1 MTEEGENTY
10 FDHLREATV
19 DSRKEFKE
27 ILLSI
32 NIKPWPFPQLR
43 F

>member
-1 MTEEGENTY
+1 
-10 FDHLREATV
+10 V

-32 NIKPWPFPQLR
+32 NIKPWPLLQLR
-43 F
+43 FW